1 MTVDSGE
8 EFTVEVRGAFDDIED
23 ISAVPTPFTPAC
35 DGHPLAPITGPIVVR
50 GAHPGDVVAID
61 LIELTPFGSGKSA
74 ILRDFGVLRREFPEP
89 MAVSSDVRDGRAWF
103 GGRIPL
109 PLNPNLGTISTMPP
123 EGYKTSYAGA
133 FAKAGLT
140 SGRYSSCPD
149 LEAPNQS
156 RSGRQQRRP
165 RQCRHRSQPA

>member
-1 MTVDSGE
+1 MIE
-8 EFTVEVRGAFDDIED
+8 HLQRRGFD
-23 ISAVPTPFTPAC
+23 PP
-35 DGHPLAPITGPIVVR
+35 PIVER
-50 GAHPGDVVAID
+50 RAKPGDVVAID
-61 LIELTPFGSGKSA
+61 LIVGVGKSA
-74 ILRDFGVLRREFPEP
+74 IPQDFGVLRREFPEP
-89 MAVSSDVRDGRAWF
+89 VAVSSPVHGGRAWF

-123 EGYKTSYAGA
+123 EGYKPSYAGA

-140 SGRYSSCPD
+140 SGRYSSWPD